1 MTARSK
7 RNSIGKRCGRRL
19 TCCDMFGYKIGFNVE
34 GEEHHRT
41 LPGACL
47 SLIIFMWCIM
57 LLNTWRNGLP
67 SLALERPLTFRN
79 YENYFG

>member
-1 MTARSK
+1 
-7 RNSIGKRCGRRL
+7 
-19 TCCDMFGYKIGFNVE
+19 
-34 GEEHHRT
+34 
-41 LPGACL
+41 
-47 SLIIFMWCIM
+47 M